1 MSALSPEVEFEVRQ
15 GSGPRVPT
23 TAATVALAAGIT
35 ERGPFGTR
43 LTTSFEQWKKLYGG
57 YTLNGQ
63 RMATA
68 VEQYYANGGRFLRT
82 SRVTH
87 FATPGDPTSTASVAG
102 TLPVPSA
109 ASAPS
114 AGYVESAVQ
123 PFNLEPGWSLVFAF
137 EAGGDQTLGPVTAT
151 AASVESAAE
160 PFVLSNGMTFTVGG
174 ATKTFS
180 SGEFVD
186 VGAATA
192 EEVKAALDP
201 WLLANSVPAGVT
213 LTTGNTKV
221 KLQST
226 KRGSAA
232 AFTIGGTSLSAL
244 GGTFTAGAKT
254 GTGNVADVD
263 AVTAAEVAAM
273 VTPTNGSASS
283 TAGRARLTSATTG
296 TSSTAQVKNTSSAGF
311 VAALGLDNAV
321 HPGSSGAAVNTWRLD
336 GKTRGAY
343 VNDLTVEVRAA
354 TNGDALSRNVFGVKN
369 GTVLERHF
377 NLSSDPASARYF
389 VDVLNHPETGSDLF
403 TVTDL
408 TGNDDPYAVG
418 LPPAVGVH
426 GPFTGGD
433 DGLVGL
439 NDADFVGAKA
449 SSVSGT
455 GIYAFDVGE
464 ESGELL
470 LVPGRGTSVVHNGML
485 AFCAEARGGRCFALL
500 DPPQGLTAEQM
511 DVYVTQ
517 TSAIV
522 QSTILGA
529 VYYPE
534 LLVANPSAEVYG
546 ASPTVTAPPSGTVA
560 GLCARVDAMK
570 VGGPFDHP
578 AGADS
583 RYLPR
588 GVLGFATATGE
599 APSKA
604 DRDLLFPHNVNCVS
618 RETGLPIFVDGAR
631 TLDVEAAFGSVGESR
646 GVIFV
651 RKQLGAALRRKSH
664 RPITRELL
672 DEMRDLTVAFLL
684 ELTYAGAFASRVPA
698 EAFYVDFGPGLNPPS
713 AARARRT
720 YGEVGLA
727 TAKPNEFTK
736 VYIGEDR
743 RALTAELA
751 AAQA

>member
-1 MSALSPEVEFEVRQ
+1 VTGLSPEVDFEVRE
-15 GSGPRVPT
+15 GAGPRVPT
-23 TAATVALAAGIT
+23 SAATVALVVGVT
-35 ERGPFGTR
+35 ERGPFGAR
-43 LTTSFEQWKKLYGG
+43 LTTSFEAWKNLYGG

-63 RMATA
+63 RMVAA

-87 FATPGDPTSTASVAG
+87 FVTPGDPTSTAAAAG
-102 TLPVPSA
+102 TLPLPSA
-109 ASAPS
+109 AAAPS
-114 AGYVESAVQ
+114 AGYVESSSQ
-123 PFNLEPGWSLVFAF
+123 PFNLEPGWSLNVAF
-137 EAGGDQTLGPVTAT
+137 EAGGDQTVGPVTAT

-160 PFVLSNGMTFTVGG
+160 PFVLSDGMTFTIGG
-174 ATKTFS
+174 ATKTIS

-192 EEVKAALDP
+192 EEVKAVLDP
-201 WLLANSVPAGVT
+201 FLLANSVAAGAL

-226 KRGSAA
+226 KRGSGAT
-232 AFTIGGTSLSAL
+232 FTLGGTMLAAL
-244 GGTFTAGAKT
+244 GGTFTAGVKT

-263 AVTAAEVAAM
+263 AATSAEVAAM
-273 VTPTNGSASS
+273 ITPTNGAVSS
-283 TAGRARLTSATTG
+283 TGGKVRWTSATTG
-296 TSSTAQVKNTSSAGF
+296 ASSTAQVKNTSTAGF

-321 HPGSSGAAVNTWRLD
+321 HTGSSGAAVNTWRLD

-343 VNDLTVEVRAA
+343 ANDLTVEVRAS
-354 TNGDALSRNVFGVKN
+354 TDGDPLSRNLFVVKN

-377 NLSSDPASARYF
+377 NLSSDPASARYAPE
-389 VDVLNHPETGSDLF
+389 VVNDAETGSDLL
-403 TVTDL
+403 TLVDL
-408 TGNDDPYAVG
+408 TGDADPYTVG

-439 NDADFVGAKA
+439 DDADFVGAKS

-470 LVPGRGTSVVHNGML
+470 LVPGRGTSVVHNGMV
-485 AFCAEARGGRCFALL
+485 AFCAEARGGRCFAVL
-500 DPPQGLTAEQM
+500 DPPQDQTAEQM

-517 TSAIV
+517 TAAIY
-522 QSTILGA
+522 QSTRLGA

-534 LLVANPSAEVYG
+534 LLVANPSREVYG
-546 ASPTVTAPPSGTVA
+546 TGATITAPPSGLVA
-560 GLCARVDAMK
+560 GLCARVDAAK

-618 RETGLPIFVDGAR
+618 REGLLPIFVDGAR
-631 TLDVEAAFGSVGESR
+631 TLDMEGEFGSVGESR

-651 RKQLGAALRRKSH
+651 RKQLGGALRRFSH
-664 RPITRELL
+664 RPITRDLL
-672 DEMRDLTVAFLL
+672 DAMRDTTFAFLL
-684 ELTYAGAFASRVPA
+684 ELTAAGAFASRVPS

-713 AARARRT
+713 VARARRT
-720 YGEVGLA
+720 VGEVGLA

-736 VYIGEDR
+736 VYITEDR